1 MRRYILIALVLIVI
15 WLGLS
20 VARQAS
26 QLVGVQDR
34 IEADKEKLAQL
45 QKQEADLKSE
55 KEKRQTEVFIE
66 EEARSKLNKARPG
79 ESVVVLPGEK
89 KVDESNLK
97 KEKPVPN
104 WQKWVSLFRE
114 G

>member
-1 MRRYILIALVLIVI
+1 MRRFILVALVLIVI

-26 QLVGVQDR
+26 QLVKVQGR
-34 IEADKEKLAQL
+34 IEADKERLAQL
-45 QKQEADLKSE
+45 QRQEAELKEE
-55 KEKRQTEVFIE
+55 KKRRQTEGFIE
-66 EEARSKLNKARPG
+66 GEARSKLNKARAG

-89 KVDESNLK
+89 KPDESTQK

-104 WQKWVSLFRE
+104 WQKWVNLFRE

>member
-1 MRRYILIALVLIVI
+1 MRRYILVALVLIVI

-26 QLVGVQDR
+26 QLVEVQGR

-45 QKQEADLKSE
+45 QRQEAELKEE
-55 KEKRQTEVFIE
+55 KERRQTEGFIE
-66 EEARSKLNKARPG
+66 EEARSKLNKARAG

-89 KVDESNLK
+89 KEDESTQK

-104 WQKWVSLFRE
+104 WQKWVNLFRE